1 MLISCCSIFPSSLW
15 QPQIYLLSLWICLF
29 WTFYT
34 NEIIQLVTLCV
45 WLLLLSIMFSS
56 FIHAIAWIRISFL
69 FMASNTLLHGY
80 ITFCLSTHEKVK
92 VLVTQLCLTLGDP
105 MNCSL
110 PGSSVHSILQA
121 RILECVAIC
130 FSRGSSWSRDQTWD
144 SRIASRFSLSA
155 PPGKP
160 LYIHK
165 LVYI

>member
-56 FIHAIAWIRISFL
+56 FIRAIAWIRISFL

-92 VLVTQLCLTLGDP
+92 VLVTQLCLTLCDP
-105 MNCSL
+105 MDYG
-110 PGSSVHSILQA
+110 PPVSSVYGILQA
-121 RILECVAIC
+121 RILEWVAYC
-130 FSRGSSWSRDQTWD
+130 FFRGPFQTRDWTQV
-144 SRIASRFSLSA
+144 SLMA
-155 PPGKP
+155 GGFFTRWATREAQE
-160 LYIHK
+160 
-165 LVYI
+165 